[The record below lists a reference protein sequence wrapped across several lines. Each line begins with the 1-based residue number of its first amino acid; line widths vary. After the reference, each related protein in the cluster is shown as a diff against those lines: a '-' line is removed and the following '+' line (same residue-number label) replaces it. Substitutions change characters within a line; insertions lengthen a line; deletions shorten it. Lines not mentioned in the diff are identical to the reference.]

1 MALKQTL
8 QKVTTDDILF
18 RADNAAAAG
27 TLMTYHLT
35 NAGFV
40 EKISGAPDIILSK
53 VAGVLLI
60 NVENVGIPSNLTLI
74 GDDTG
79 IVDRPRNF
87 NRNVT
92 NTSGVVRLL
101 RIGTTETDQIDGS
114 VFGQGSGV
122 YLGSDGLFT
131 TAPSA
136 NASGVLAE
144 RVGTALSGSRDGFVR
159 VFVNIK

>member
-1 MALKQTL
+1 MALKQTI
-8 QKVTTDDILF
+8 QKVTTDDVLF
-18 RADNAAAAG
+18 RASNAAAAG

-35 NAGFV
+35 SAGFV
-40 EKISGAPDIILSK
+40 QKVSGNPDAVLDK

-60 NVENVGIPSNLTLI
+60 NVEDVGIPSNLTLI

-101 RIGTTETDQIDGS
+101 RIGTTETDQIDGA
-114 VFGQGSGV
+114 VTFGQGSGV
-122 YLGSDGLFT
+122 YIGANGLFT
-131 TAPSA
+131 T
-136 NASGVLAE
+136 VLGTGATE
-144 RVGTALSGSRDGFVR
+144 RVGTALSASRDGFVR
-159 VFVNIK
+159 VFVNID